1 MTHLGGGLAPPWF
14 WSSFLIDLY
23 TKDNIIAFTNWI
35 SIFVL
40 VVYYLLL
47 DTGTCGLVGCCEED
61 SAWFWHWHVLWLRF
75 FISRNI
81 TVQFILI
88 TRHHHYRHRFR
99 SNSSG
104 RRLQTSWAKERVSQ
118 HISRQKSLSKMGS
131 QISGWHGNRKEIK
144 GKGNFSAVNKLMGTL
159 QLLKCP
165 CKLVKEYK
173 LKYESK
179 SRVDREISHMRQ
191 KCEREDETRISV
203 ENTEERIS
211 EKYEENVKE

>member
-1 MTHLGGGLAPPWF
+1 
-14 WSSFLIDLY
+14 
-23 TKDNIIAFTNWI
+23 
-35 SIFVL
+35 
-40 VVYYLLL
+40 
-47 DTGTCGLVGCCEED
+47 
-61 SAWFWHWHVLWLRF
+61 
-75 FISRNI
+75 
-81 TVQFILI
+81 
-88 TRHHHYRHRFR
+88 
-99 SNSSG
+99 
-104 RRLQTSWAKERVSQ
+104 
-118 HISRQKSLSKMGS
+118 
-131 QISGWHGNRKEIK
+131 
-144 GKGNFSAVNKLMGTL
+144 MGTL